1 MSSGDKGNV
10 PFKYTLAEANKVI
23 QLPQVDRFM
32 RRPATIN
39 AHSWDIPYLAGYS
52 RDGRTIFIDRD
63 LHTWFWLGKSITCSR
78 FLFLHEHVEKSI
90 IDALA
95 ELMGRELQEL
105 LILLRMLTKDDDVYY
120 HAHGVATCAEEYG
133 VHLQYGASGLKS
145 YNRFM
150 DTQIKR
156 AEDERI
162 RRVPATLDMTPYQGT
177 DAQDVKLRRVM
188 EARMAA

>member
-10 PFKYTLAEANKVI
+10 PFKFTLAEANKII
-23 QLPQVDRFM
+23 QLPQVDRYM
-32 RRPATIN
+32 RRPASIN
-39 AHSWDIPYLAGYS
+39 TRSWDIPYLAGYS
-52 RDGRTIFIDRD
+52 QDGRTIYIDRD
-63 LHTWFWLGKSITCSR
+63 LQPWFWRGKPITCDR

-95 ELMGRELQEL
+95 ELQGRELQEL
-105 LILLRMLTKDDDVYY
+105 LILLSMLNKDADTYY
-120 HAHGVATCAEEYG
+120 HAHGVATRAEEYG
-133 VHLQYGASGLKS
+133 VHLQFGASGLTS

-162 RRVPATLDMTPYQGT
+162 RRVPADLDMTPYSGT
-177 DAQDVKLRRVM
+177 DVKDVRLRRVM
-188 EARMAA
+188 EARMT

>member
-10 PFKYTLAEANKVI
+10 PFKYTLAEANKII
-23 QLPQVDRFM
+23 QLSQVDRYM
-32 RRPATIN
+32 RRPATVN
-39 AHSWDIPYLAGYS
+39 SRDWDIPYLAGYS
-52 RDGRTIFIDRD
+52 KDGKWIYIDRD
-63 LHTWFWLGKSITCSR
+63 LQPWFWLGNPVTCNR

-95 ELMGRELQEL
+95 ELQGRELQEL

-150 DTQIKR
+150 ETQIKK

-162 RRVPATLDMTPYQGT
+162 VRVPSDLDMTPYSGT
-177 DAQDVKLRRVM
+177 DSQDVRLRRVM
-188 EARMAA
+188 EAHMR

>member
-1 MSSGDKGNV
+1 MSGGDSNV

-23 QLPQVDRFM
+23 QLAQVDRFM

-39 AHSWDIPYLAGYS
+39 SRDWDIPYLAGYS
-52 RDGRTIFIDRD
+52 QDGRTIYIDRD
-63 LHTWFWLGKSITCSR
+63 LKKWVWLGKPVNTDR
-78 FLFLHEHVEKSI
+78 FLFLHEHLEKSV

-95 ELMGRELQEL
+95 ELEGRELQEL
-105 LILLRMLTKDDDVYY
+105 LILLRMLTKDDEVYY

-133 VHLQYGASGLKS
+133 VHLQYGASGLVS

-156 AEDERI
+156 AGDERI
-162 RRVPATLDMTPYQGT
+162 RRVPTDLDMTPYKGT
-177 DAQDVKLRRVM
+177 DAKDVKLRRIM